1 MPCLIVTGYPSAG
14 KTTICGL
21 LKERALLR
29 QEIEEVQ
36 IVNEEF
42 ACPDY
47 SKNECYANSLR
58 EKQTR
63 AAMKSSFDRAVGIT
77 KTQNKPSKSNSKT
90 LIILDSLNYIKGFR
104 YELHCISKA
113 AGEKHAILWVL
124 NSMET
129 VEQWNQSRS
138 KERAYQ
144 PALLKELI
152 QRYEPPDDRNR
163 WDKPLYTVDVTPS
176 STATNATTKPESF
189 ETGSNELETKQ
200 TTTASSK
207 SEAVQNSV
215 YNMHALE
222 ENFADTTTSAAV
234 DSATASLSQPVT
246 KGKKP
251 KKSAFSRA
259 RTAASKAAQQSKPKS
274 NNLNTPLI
282 ATATK
287 GTSSASE
294 SALAGQHPQP
304 PLHQQEERQQQ
315 PPPKPLEEQLDD
327 ILDNFLLRVQS
338 LKEGHSTRNYIAG
351 DANVLQDL
359 DSISQ
364 KVISAINSAQNF
376 YTGGDTLQFQF
387 PSKDST
393 LSQSFSFSLKGAR
406 QRVSLAELRQLRMQ
420 YLQWAGTHPP
430 EDTSENGIANA
441 FRLYLEEQLTK

>member
-14 KTTICGL
+14 KTTLCHL

-29 QEIEEVQ
+29 QEIEDVQ
-36 IVNEEF
+36 IVNEES

-47 SKNECYANSLR
+47 SKNECYVNSLR

-77 KTQNKPSKSNSKT
+77 KTHNKSSNSTRKT

-113 AGEKHAILWVL
+113 AGEKHGILWVL

-138 KERAYQ
+138 EDKAYQ

-163 WDKPLYTVDVTPS
+163 WDKPLYTIDVTPS
-176 STATNATTKPESF
+176 STETNGTTQPESK
-189 ETGSNELETKQ
+189 TASDDQKTPQ
-200 TTTASSK
+200 TTTANSK

-215 YNMHALE
+215 YNMHALGE
-222 ENFADTTTSAAV
+222 SLGDATTA
-234 DSATASLSQPVT
+234 SATASTTASSSQPVT

-259 RTAASKAAQQSKPKS
+259 RKTAPKAAQQSKP
-274 NNLNTPLI
+274 NNLNTPPI
-282 ATATK
+282 ASETT

-294 SALAGQHPQP
+294 SASSYQQAQS
-304 PLHQQEERQQQ
+304 PLDQQEETQQQ
-315 PPPKPLEEQLDD
+315 PPKPLEQQLDD
-327 ILDNFLLRVQS
+327 ILENFLLKVQS
-338 LKEGHSTRNYIAG
+338 LKEGHSTRQHIAG

-359 DSISQ
+359 DSITQ
-364 KVISAINSAQNF
+364 QVVSAINSAQNF
-376 YTGGDTLQFQF
+376 HTGGETLQFQL
-387 PSKDST
+387 PSKGST
-393 LSQSFSFSLKGAR
+393 PSQSVSLSLKGAR
-406 QRVSLAELRQLRMQ
+406 QRVSLAELRRLRKQ

-430 EDTSENGIANA
+430 EDTSENGITNA
-441 FRLYLEEQLTK
+441 FRLYLEEQLAQ